1 MKEFAVAKPGA
12 IRRTLLALLILFN
25 TVLPGAC
32 QTRQEAVQDRV
43 QSSVP
48 QINVPGEFK
57 AMTLHTLRP
66 GEPFVVAAAGTVDGI
81 TAGSAK
87 MQAILLKGDKQ
98 LNKAVF
104 FNLGETSRR
113 GPVVAALMAV
123 PSTAGFG
130 PAVLRIEAQGRVIQT
145 LDLTIEERKYVTET
159 LSITPDMADILTR
172 PDPVKTQQAERMW
185 AIWART
191 GEDIHTLGNFIMPV
205 KSNYQT
211 SIFGTR
217 RVYKYPD
224 GRVSAPA
231 IHSGVDWRAPTGTP
245 ISAPAPGK
253 VMLAMN
259 RIVTGNTVVIEH
271 MPGVYS
277 LYFHMDKIA
286 VTEGELVQT
295 GIRLGDAGATG
306 FATGAHLHWEV
317 RVATENTDPGAFLG
331 RVILDKEA
339 ILAILNK

>member
-1 MKEFAVAKPGA
+1 MKK
-12 IRRTLLALLILFN
+12 ITHSLLALLVLFN
-25 TVLPGAC
+25 TVLPAAC
-32 QTRQEAVQDRV
+32 QTPPAAVPEPV
-43 QSSVP
+43 Q
-48 QINVPGEFK
+48 NTAPGEFK
-57 AMTLHTLRP
+57 AMVLHTLRP
-66 GEPFVVAAAGTVDGI
+66 GEPFVVAAAGAINGI
-81 TAGSAK
+81 TVGSVK
-87 MQAILLKGDKQ
+87 MQAVLLKGNNQ
-98 LNKAVF
+98 LNKGVF

-113 GPVVAALMAV
+113 GPVSAAIMAI
-123 PSTAGFG
+123 PSTAGAG
-130 PAVLRIEAQGRVIQT
+130 PAILRIETQGKVVQT
-145 LDLTIEERKYVTET
+145 LDVTIEERKYATET

-172 PDPVKTQQAERMW
+172 PDPIKTQQAEQMW
-185 AIWART
+185 AIWVRT

-277 LYFHMDKIA
+277 LYFHMDKLA
-286 VTEGELVQT
+286 VSQGEMVQT
-295 GIRLGDAGATG
+295 GTRLGDAGATG

-317 RVATENTDPGAFLG
+317 RVATENTDPAAFLG
-331 RVILDKEA
+331 RTILDKEA
-339 ILAILNK
+339 ILAILNE